1 MCSGAAGP
9 SSGALRPANA
19 SAGDPTAQPDR
30 ATTTTTSAPIPPRH
44 HPTDIPVIA
53 RARYYREAEPRDGGL
68 ARRPYTGRRAACRRR
83 YCVKTAL
90 AIVQVIIGI
99 VVILGILLQTP
110 KATGLGG
117 TIGGGGDAGGG
128 YRRRRGLEASLLRF
142 SAVMIALFVVVS
154 ILSTYVTK

>member
-1 MCSGAAGP
+1 M
-9 SSGALRPANA
+9 
-19 SAGDPTAQPDR
+19 
-30 ATTTTTSAPIPPRH
+30 
-44 HPTDIPVIA
+44 
-53 RARYYREAEPRDGGL
+53 
-68 ARRPYTGRRAACRRR
+68 
-83 YCVKTAL
+83 KTAL
-90 AIVQVIIGI
+90 AVVQVVVGI

-128 YRRRRGLEASLLRF
+128 YRRRRGLEASLLRL